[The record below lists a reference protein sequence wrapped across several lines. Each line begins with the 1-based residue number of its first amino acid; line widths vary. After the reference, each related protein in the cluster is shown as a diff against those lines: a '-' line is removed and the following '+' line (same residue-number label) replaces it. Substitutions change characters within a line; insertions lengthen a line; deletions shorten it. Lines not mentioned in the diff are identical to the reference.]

1 MYAADGI
8 WNKFA
13 FSGSL
18 LDDTFSLILNYLEYE
33 VPKLNQRDLVTK
45 ASLFVYYERSQ
56 FDNEVKTKEHGKIDY
71 FQEFSSGFEG
81 LRPKA
86 IRLLKST
93 VYIIFF

>member
-33 VPKLNQRDLVTK
+33 VLKPNQRDLVTK
-45 ASLFVYYERSQ
+45 ASLFVYYARSQ
-56 FDNEVKTKEHGKIDY
+56 FDNEVKTKEHRQIDY
-71 FQEFSSGFEG
+71 FQELSRGFEG
-81 LRPKA
+81 RKPKG
-86 IRLLKST
+86 
-93 VYIIFF
+93 